1 VPIFFLIALSV
12 ISAVIWHL
20 SVRRFII
27 ATIGATVTTIAIYQ
41 GAGYFFEGAP
51 ERLWLRALLIT
62 ATPAL
67 VAAMLVGWAVHRTR
81 GMGGRGAL

>member
-20 SVRRFII
+20 S
-27 ATIGATVTTIAIYQ
+27 IGATVTTIAIYQ